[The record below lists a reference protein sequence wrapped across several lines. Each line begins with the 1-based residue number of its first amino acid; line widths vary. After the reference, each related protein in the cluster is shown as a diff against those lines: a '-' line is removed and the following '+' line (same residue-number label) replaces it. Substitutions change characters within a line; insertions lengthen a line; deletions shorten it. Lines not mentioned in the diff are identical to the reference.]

1 MSNMFLTMQ
10 QQDQLVN
17 LGLAKKKVNPEL
29 GLVTYKYA
37 KKVMHKY
44 LWNDHP
50 ELLECRGHT
59 YDLNTGELVVAA
71 PRKSFNYLENGTF
84 ANKPLTTK
92 VKLYKKFNGFMACVS
107 NHNGKVI
114 VSTTGSTSGPYVEMA
129 KEKIF
134 EHWPESNI
142 ATWGTNGTWLFEI
155 CHENDLHI
163 VDEKPGAYYLGY
175 RSKVDTAFYKEAQFY
190 PNPSSCD
197 LGPSSTMTLQQAIE
211 VANSVQHEGFMCY
224 DIETRE
230 VCKLKSPYYTGKK
243 KLMRMKDS
251 NIDAMFDDPYKYIR
265 TNLPESW
272 MWFADIV
279 TDYLSIA
286 SWKAASEQERRTY
299 IEEMDVQ

>member
-1 MSNMFLTMQ
+1 MFLTMQ
-10 QQDQLVN
+10 QQEDLVSQ
-17 LGLAKKKVNPEL
+17 GLAKKKINSDL

-37 KKVMHKY
+37 KKAMYKY

-84 ANKPLTTK
+84 ANKSLSTK

-134 EHWPESNI
+134 DRWNAEGI
-142 ATWGTNGTWLFEI
+142 ATWGSNGTWLFEI
-155 CHENDLHI
+155 CHENDPHI
-163 VDEKPGAYYLGY
+163 VDEIPGAYYLGY
-175 RSKVDTAFYKEAQFY
+175 RAKTTSKHYFIGQFQPVMNVEDFVY
-190 PNPSSCD
+190 D
-197 LGPSSTMTLQQAIE
+197 EMTLEKAIE
-211 VANSVQHEGFMCY
+211 VANSVKHEGFMCY
-224 DIETRE
+224 DVETDE
-230 VCKLKSPYYTGKK
+230 VCKLKSPYYIGKK

-251 NIDAMFDDPYKYIR
+251 NIDAMFEEPHKYIR
-265 TNLPESW
+265 KNLPESW
-272 MWFADIV
+272 MWFADVV
-279 TDYLSIA
+279 TDYLVID
-286 SWKAASEQERRTY
+286 SWKAMSEQERRAY
-299 IEEMDVQ
+299 IEEMDVE

>member
-1 MSNMFLTMQ
+1 MFLTMQ

-17 LGLAKKKVNPEL
+17 QSLAKKKVNTEL

-37 KKVMHKY
+37 KKAMYKY

-59 YDLNTGELVVAA
+59 YDLITGELVVAA
-71 PRKSFNYLENGTF
+71 PRKSFNYLENGAF
-84 ANKPLTTK
+84 ANKPLSTK

-107 NHNGKVI
+107 NHNGRVI

-134 EHWPESNI
+134 QTWPKYNI
-142 ATWGTNGTWLFEI
+142 STWGTNGTWLFEI

-175 RSKVDTAFYKEAQFY
+175 RSKVESKDYFTGQFK
-190 PNPSSCD
+190 PTPCVAD
-197 LGPSSTMTLQQAIE
+197 LNYDAMTLEKAIE
-211 VANSVQHEGFMCY
+211 VANSVKHEGFMCY
-224 DIETRE
+224 DIETME

-279 TDYLSIA
+279 TDYLSID
-286 SWKAASEQERRTY
+286 SWKAMTEQERRTY
-299 IEEMDVQ
+299 IEEMEKVQ

>member
-1 MSNMFLTMQ
+1 MFLTVH

-17 LGLAKKKVNPEL
+17 QGLAKKKVNTEL

-37 KKVMHKY
+37 KKAMYKY

-59 YDLNTGELVVAA
+59 YDLITGELVVAA

-107 NHNGKVI
+107 NHNGRVI

-134 EHWPESNI
+134 QTWPKYNI
-142 ATWGTNGTWLFEI
+142 STWGTNGTWLFEI

-175 RSKVDTAFYKEAQFY
+175 RSKVESKDYFTGQFK
-190 PNPSSCD
+190 PTPCVAD
-197 LGPSSTMTLQQAIE
+197 LNYDAMTLEKAIE
-211 VANSVQHEGFMCY
+211 VANSVKHEGFMCY
-224 DIETRE
+224 DIETME

-279 TDYLSIA
+279 TDYLSID
-286 SWKAASEQERRTY
+286 SWKAMTEQERRTY
-299 IEEMDVQ
+299 IEEMEKVQ